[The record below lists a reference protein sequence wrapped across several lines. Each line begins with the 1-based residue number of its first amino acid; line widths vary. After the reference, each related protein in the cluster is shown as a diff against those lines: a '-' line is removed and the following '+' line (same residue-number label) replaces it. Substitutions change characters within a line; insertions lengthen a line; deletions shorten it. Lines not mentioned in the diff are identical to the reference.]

1 MEVAAP
7 FVQYVDPSGAIR
19 PDVPE
24 AAVTPERAR
33 EFYRLMTTARRVDD
47 EAFALQRQGQLGLW
61 LQARGQEAAQ
71 VGAIR
76 AVRDTDYVFPTYR
89 EHAAA
94 LARGLSPEQLL
105 LQWRGNAHSGWDPAP
120 FRYHINTLVLA
131 AQLPQATGYARGIML
146 DGADEVVLAF
156 FGEGAASEGDA
167 AEAFNLAATLAA
179 PVVFFCQ
186 NNHWAI
192 STPSATQMA
201 SPIHRRGAGYGIR
214 TAVVDG
220 NDVFAVHAV
229 TSELAESARAGEG
242 PVLIE
247 AVTYRMGGHSTSDD
261 PTRYRDDATLQDWV
275 GRDPIARVRAL
286 LVAQDWADDTFF
298 AEIDALGDDLAAQTR
313 TACLAYTDPDLA
325 DMFQYVW
332 AEMPPSLV
340 AERNA
345 HLSRGEVL
353 AP

>member
-1 MEVAAP
+1 MNA
-7 FVQYVDPSGAIR
+7 VQYVDPTGAIR
-19 PDVPE
+19 PDVDPTDV
-24 AAVTPERAR
+24 VTPELAR
-33 EFYRLMTTARRVDD
+33 EFYRLMSTARRVDD

-61 LQARGQEAAQ
+61 LQSRGQEAAQ
-71 VGAIR
+71 VGAIK
-76 AVRDTDYVFPTYR
+76 AVRDSDYVFPTYR

-105 LQWRGNAHSGWDPAP
+105 LQWRGNAHSGWDPARSR
-120 FRYHINTLVLA
+120 FHINTLVLA

-192 STPSATQMA
+192 STPSVTQMA
-201 SPIHRRGAGYGIR
+201 SPIHQRSAGYGIR
-214 TAVVDG
+214 SEVVDG

-229 TSELAESARAGEG
+229 TSRLAASARAGEG

-286 LVAQDWADDTFF
+286 LVAQEWADDAWL
-298 AEIDALGDDLAAQTR
+298 AEIDAEGDELAARTR
-313 TACLAYTDPDLA
+313 AACLAYTDPALA

-332 AEMPPSLV
+332 ADIPPMLA
-340 AERNA
+340 AERQA
-345 HLSRGEVL
+345 HLNRGEFL
-353 AP
+353 A